1 MARPMVRMT
10 SCSAATPSSAQ
21 LSKSKV
27 EKSGSMTRAAPM
39 YSSVK
44 ARFTEVTWTGW

>member
-1 MARPMVRMT
+1 MLGDLGP
-10 SCSAATPSSAQ
+10 SCAQ

-39 YSSVK
+39 YKSEN
-44 ARFTEVTWTGW
+44 ARFTDVTWTG